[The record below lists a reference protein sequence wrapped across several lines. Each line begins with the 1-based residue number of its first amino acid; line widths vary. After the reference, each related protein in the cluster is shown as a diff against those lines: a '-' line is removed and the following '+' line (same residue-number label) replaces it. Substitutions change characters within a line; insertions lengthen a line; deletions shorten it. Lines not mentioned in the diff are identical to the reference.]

1 MDKNALKEL
10 IKKLV
15 REKVGTMNIPRE
27 EPVKYTDKF
36 LSFEEVLTELLTDQY
51 PLFIQDVG
59 WVAPKPTTFRVEFKN
74 GQSTYL
80 TKTEKGWNC
89 EVEGKKYDLEG
100 LQGMQRATEA
110 IARILR
116 YGTAKPAGEESI
128 ETETPI
134 ESPASEEKPEETPPT
149 ETPEETPAET
159 PPAEA

>member
-51 PLFIQDVG
+51 SLFIQDVG

-89 EVEGKKYDLEG
+89 EVEGKKYDLEVAG
-100 LQGMQRATEA
+100 VHKHICDDFYPRGKKY
-110 IARILR
+110 ILIPK
-116 YGTAKPAGEESI
+116 G
-128 ETETPI
+128 
-134 ESPASEEKPEETPPT
+134 
-149 ETPEETPAET
+149 
-159 PPAEA
+159 